1 LKYDNKP
8 IFPLEIKP
16 IGYDANKILEYFTKI
31 EARLLTLN
39 LGHPI
44 LNKATSYLLDAYLRL
59 EENDIEGARTSIR
72 KSLDILRADLVTKIE
87 VVAEAKDFPQ
97 NLKKLINGLREF
109 VQYGGPHPGPAPRT
123 TTEMILSMS
132 IELIKYLAKAI
143 ESKVISLKENE

>member
-1 LKYDNKP
+1 M
-8 IFPLEIKP
+8 
-16 IGYDANKILEYFTKI
+16 
-31 EARLLTLN
+31 
-39 LGHPI
+39 
-44 LNKATSYLLDAYLRL
+44 LDAYLRL

-72 KSLDILRADLVTKIE
+72 KSLDILKADLVTKIE

>member
-16 IGYDANKILEYFTKI
+16 IGYDADKILEYFTKI

-39 LGHPI
+39 LGHQI

-72 KSLDILRADLVTKIE
+72 KSLDILKADLVTKIE
-87 VVAEAKDFPQ
+87 VVVGAKDFPQ

-109 VQYGGPHPGPAPRT
+109 VQYGGQHPGPATRT

-143 ESKVISLKENE
+143 ESKVISLNENE